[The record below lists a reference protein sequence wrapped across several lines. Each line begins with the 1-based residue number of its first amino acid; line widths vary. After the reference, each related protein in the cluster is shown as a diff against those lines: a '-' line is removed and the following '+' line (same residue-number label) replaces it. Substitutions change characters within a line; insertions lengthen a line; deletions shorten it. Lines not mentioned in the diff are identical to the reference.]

1 MKFGFF
7 KKNSED
13 SVAFRREMAEKISR
27 HRLRYVTEQTENGDV
42 VIGKEGGCNIRNG
55 EFIVTSSR
63 EVVFRAEI
71 DKMKA
76 YELMSLEGA
85 VLEGYD
91 IEHSAYRTVTVYYV
105 YYR

>member
-1 MKFGFF
+1 
-7 KKNSED
+7 
-13 SVAFRREMAEKISR
+13 MAEKISR
-27 HRLRYVTEQTENGDV
+27 HSLRYTAEQTENGDV
-42 VIGKEGGCNIRNG
+42 ILGKEGGINIRNG
-55 EFIVTSSR
+55 ELIVTSSK

-91 IEHSAYRTVTVYYV
+91 IEHSKYRTVTVYYV

>member
-1 MKFGFF
+1 MFKLFGG
-7 KKNSED
+7 KKED
-13 SVAFRREMAEKISR
+13 SVQFRREMAEKISR

-55 EFIVTSSR
+55 ELIVTSSK
-63 EVVFRAEI
+63 EVVYRADI
-71 DKMKA
+71 DALKA

-91 IEHSAYRTVTVYYV
+91 KEHGAYRTVTVYYV